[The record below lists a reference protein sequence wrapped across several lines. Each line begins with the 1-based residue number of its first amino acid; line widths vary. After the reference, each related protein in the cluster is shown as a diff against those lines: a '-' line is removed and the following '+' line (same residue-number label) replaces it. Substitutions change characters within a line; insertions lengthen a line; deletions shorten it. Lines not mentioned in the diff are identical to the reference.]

1 MQWFTI
7 HLRRLFLICL
17 VLLLVASSF
26 VESVEAATATWQNDA
41 APDLAG
47 LNLYRAS
54 GPCANPGPYAKILT
68 VSKPA
73 SAPMPTSAVVPN
85 PTADGTYCHRAT
97 HFDTGNLE
105 SIFSNTVEF
114 SYNVNPP
121 GAPQA
126 LSVQP

>member
-1 MQWFTI
+1 MKWFNKF
-7 HLRRLFLICL
+7 HLVCLWLVCL
-17 VLLLVASSF
+17 VLLLAGFFVAP
-26 VESVEAATATWQNDA
+26 VEAATATWQNDA

-54 GPCANPGPYAKILT
+54 GTCANPGPYAKILT

-73 SAPMPTSAVVPN
+73 SAPMPTSATVPN

-121 GAPQA
+121 GAPQV